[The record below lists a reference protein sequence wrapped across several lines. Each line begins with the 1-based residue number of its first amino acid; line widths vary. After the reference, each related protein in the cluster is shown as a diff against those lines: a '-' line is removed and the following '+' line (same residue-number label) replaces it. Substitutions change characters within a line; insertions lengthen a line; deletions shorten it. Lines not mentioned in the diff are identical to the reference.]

1 MRTRIDLQVHNEL
14 GAYGV
19 SLPMCHLYAFLG
31 RKWVNIAGYLPIVS
45 AGGGHV
51 VSSSIVE
58 LYPKTKV
65 SWTRSIYPGSTDNIR
80 FQGKWKDLCALPE
93 SIRVIKLLGEK

>member
-1 MRTRIDLQVHNEL
+1 MRTRIDTKIRSEF
-14 GAYGV
+14 GAEGAH
-19 SLPMCHLYAFLG
+19 LPMCHLYAFLG

-45 AGGGHV
+45 SAGGHFL
-51 VSSSIVE
+51 SSSIVE

-65 SWTRSIYPGSTDNIR
+65 RWSRSIYPGSADNIKFEGR
-80 FQGKWKDLCALPE
+80 WKDLCDLPE